1 MLQKLR
7 RIKNSRKGF
16 TLIELI
22 IVIAILGVLA
32 TILVPTML
40 GIVSDSQKAVNLAN
54 ARSVYSVAQS
64 IAVQWEVSG
73 RGADIASS
81 TSSTTPSTDFLK
93 EVKENMGSN
102 FDMSDYSITLEKVGG
117 NTVVKSVTHKGVTY
131 PDDADTSSST

>member
-64 IAVQWEVSG
+64 IAVQWEVTDKTVSVTTSG
-73 RGADIASS
+73 TLS
-81 TSSTTPSTDFLK
+81 DFEK
-93 EVKENMGSN
+93 AIVENMGSN
-102 FDMSDYSITLEKVGG
+102 FNIRDYTITLQTVGD
-117 NTVVKSVTHKGVTY
+117 NVVVKSVEYKGETY
-131 PDDADTSSST
+131 PDDASSSTST

>member
-54 ARSVYSVAQS
+54 ARSVYSVAQA

-73 RGADIASS
+73 KTVGSG
-81 TSSTTPSTDFLK
+81 TPLTPTEPFLDAV
-93 EVKENMGSN
+93 EDNMGSN
-102 FDMSDYSITLEKVGG
+102 FDIDDYTITLDTVGG

-131 PDDADTSSST
+131 PDDASSSSTST